1 MAEDDGMIQRIGF
14 WLGLALIVGAVGWQ
28 VTAKQAIL
36 DHAQEMHLPLAPVDP
51 RSLIQ
56 GDYMDLAYADIL
68 PEGMDQY
75 ALPRRGVLVVT
86 LDDAKVAKALRL
98 HQGEA
103 LAPGERLLAYRK
115 VSRGL
120 AFAAESFLFQEGTA
134 EKYEEATHGVLA
146 VAEDGTALLRGLR

>member
-1 MAEDDGMIQRIGF
+1 MIQRIGF
-14 WLGLALIVGAVGWQ
+14 WIGLLLIVSAIGWQ
-28 VTAKQAIL
+28 VAAKQAIL

-68 PEGMDQY
+68 PEGLDAD

-98 HQGEA
+98 HQGKP

-115 VSRGL
+115 EPRGL

-134 EKYEEATHGVLA
+134 EKYENATHGVLA